1 MLLTRSFEVKFMR
14 TFKDVLSSAS
24 KIEADPSSNAL
35 DKRLFVAAVRVRYL
49 SLTVDSVSLVSQT
62 AVHKI

>member
-1 MLLTRSFEVKFMR
+1 MLLTRSFEVKIMR

-35 DKRLFVAAVRVRYL
+35 DKMLFVVL
-49 SLTVDSVSLVSQT
+49 L
-62 AVHKI
+62 